1 MKLALLGLPQ
11 SGKKTLFTLLA
22 GRAIPPGH
30 SETDSLEGIAPIR
43 DPRVDVLAELTNPEK
58 TTYAENIVVLCP
70 DIKQGSDKREW
81 LDAARRCEL
90 LCVVV
95 RDFSSEDVYHPAG
108 SVNAARD
115 RANLATEF
123 LLTDLMLIETRLQRI
138 EKEKRSGQ
146 TTAQATEQKILLRC
160 KETLENEK
168 GVREAGLEAHELAL
182 IRSLEFLTL
191 KPILWVYNVDEAR
204 LGSETVRHDSEKAG
218 VFVVSCRIE
227 QEVMSLSDNTER
239 LAFMKELGL
248 NSLGPDRLNNAAY
261 DAMGL
266 MSFYTIGPDEARA
279 WTIRKG
285 TLAPAAAGKV
295 HTDIER
301 GFIRAEVLK
310 YDDLVALGSEK
321 AVKEAGKAQLK
332 GKDYIMED
340 GDICH
345 FRFNV

>member
-11 SGKKTLFTLLA
+11 SGKKTLFVLLV

-30 SETDSLEGIAPIR
+30 SETESLEGIAPIR
-43 DPRVDVLAELTNPEK
+43 DPRVDVLAELTKPEK
-58 TTYAENIVVLCP
+58 ITYADNMVVLCP
-70 DIKQGSDKREW
+70 DVKEGSDKREW
-81 LDAARRCEL
+81 LDAARHCDL
-90 LCVVV
+90 LCIVV
-95 RDFSSEDVYHPAG
+95 RDFTSEEVYHPAG

-115 RANLATEF
+115 RNNLATEL
-123 LLTDLMLIETRLQRI
+123 LLTDLMLVETRLQRM

-146 TTAQATEQKILLRC
+146 TTAQALEQKTLLRC
-160 KETLENEK
+160 KEALENEK
-168 GVREAGLEAHELAL
+168 GVRDVRLEPHELAA
-182 IRSLEFLTL
+182 IKSLDFLTL

-204 LGSETVRHDSEKAG
+204 LGSETASHESGKDG

-227 QEVMSLSDNTER
+227 REVMSLTDNSER

-248 NSLGPDRLNNAAY
+248 NSLGPDRLNGAAY

-301 GFIRAEVLK
+301 GFIRAEVMK
-310 YDDLVALGSEK
+310 YDDLVSLGSEK

>member
-1 MKLALLGLPQ
+1 MRVALLGLPQ
-11 SGKKTLFTLLA
+11 SGKRTLFTLLT

-30 SETDSLEGIAPIR
+30 SETEPLEGIAPIK
-43 DPRVDVLAELTNPEK
+43 DPRVGVLAELTRPEK
-58 TTYAENIVVLCP
+58 TTYAENIVALCP

-81 LDAARRCEL
+81 FDAARRCDL

-95 RDFSSEDVYHPAG
+95 RDFTSEDVYHPAG

-115 RANLATEF
+115 RANLAAEF
-123 LLTDLMLIETRLQRI
+123 LITDLILVETRLQRI
-138 EKEKRSGQ
+138 AKEQRSGQ
-146 TTAQATEQKILLRC
+146 TSAQALEQKALLKC
-160 KETLENEK
+160 KDALEKEK
-168 GVREAGLEAHELAL
+168 GVREAGLEPHEMAL
-182 IRSLEFLTL
+182 IRSLDFLTL

-204 LGSETVRHDSEKAG
+204 LGSETLRHDGEKDG

-227 QEVMSLSDNTER
+227 QEVMSLSDNAER
-239 LAFMKELGL
+239 LAFMKDLGL
-248 NSLGPDRLNNAAY
+248 NSLGPDRLNSAAY

-301 GFIRAEVLK
+301 GFIRAEVMK

-332 GKDYIMED
+332 GKDYIVED

>member
-1 MKLALLGLPQ
+1 MKLAILGLPQ
-11 SGKKTLFTLLA
+11 SGKKTLFTLLV

-30 SETDSLEGIAPIR
+30 SETEPLDGIAPIR
-43 DPRVDVLAELTNPEK
+43 DPRVDILAEMTKPEK
-58 TTYAENIVVLCP
+58 TTYAENTVVLCP

-81 LDAARRCEL
+81 LDAARRCDL
-90 LCVVV
+90 LCVIV
-95 RDFSSEDVYHPAG
+95 RDFASEEVYHPSG
-108 SVNAARD
+108 SVNASRD

-123 LLTDLMLIETRLQRI
+123 LLTDLMLVETRLQRI
-138 EKEKRSGQ
+138 EKEKRAGQ
-146 TTAQATEQKILLRC
+146 TTAQVTEQKILLKC
-160 KETLENEK
+160 KETLESEK
-168 GVREAGLEAHELAL
+168 PVRDAGLEPHELAA

-191 KPILWVYNVDEAR
+191 KPILWVYNVDEAK
-204 LGSETVRHDSEKAG
+204 LGSETRRHDDEKDG
-218 VFVVSCRIE
+218 GFVVSCRIE
-227 QEVMSLSDNTER
+227 KEVMALSENSER
-239 LAFMKELGL
+239 LAFMNELGL

-301 GFIRAEVLK
+301 GFIRAEVIK
-310 YDDLVALGSEK
+310 YDDLIKLGSEK

-332 GKDYIMED
+332 GKDYIFED